1 MSKSIRSA
9 AYLADLGKNIKD
21 KANEAKNSDN
31 SEYDLGYKMALYEVI
46 SLMVQQAEVFDINL
60 EDIGLEGVDPER
72 DYL

>member
-1 MSKSIRSA
+1 MSKSIRSE
-9 AYLADLGKNIKD
+9 AYLADLGKNIKG

-31 SEYDLGYKMALYEVI
+31 NEYDLGYKMALYEVI